1 MQANGYKVLD
11 RNFYCHGGEID
22 IIAKEDGYLVFI
34 EVKYRSSTRM
44 GYPEDAIAPYKIH
57 RIIQS
62 AKNYMYQKGY
72 SIDTAVRFDVVV
84 ILGKEITIIKNAF
97 EAG

>member
-1 MQANGYKVLD
+1 MIE
-11 RNFYCHGGEID
+11 RNFYCQGGEID

-44 GYPEDAIAPYKIH
+44 GYPEDAIRPYKMH

-62 AKNYMYQKGY
+62 ARQYLYKKGY
-72 SIDTAVRFDVVV
+72 PMDTAVRFDVVV
-84 ILGKEITIIKNAF
+84 ILGKEVSLIKNAF
-97 EAG
+97 EVG